1 MAQTDHIMDNQ
12 KIINVKKKSKIMATL
27 RKYETVTDINVY
39 EVNLTDEQLKM
50 YQEDEEKFFDE
61 YGDELDWEFS
71 YDKVGDPDTEFEL
84 KED

>member
-12 KIINVKKKSKIMATL
+12 KIINVKNKSKIMATL

-50 YQEDEEKFFDE
+50 YQEDEEKFFD
-61 YGDELDWEFS
+61 
-71 YDKVGDPDTEFEL
+71 
-84 KED
+84 